1 MKIFNRAINY
11 GHNQIDIHCYNYWSW
26 VKKFCGG
33 FSVDIE
39 ELAVL
44 CHKPWNC
51 QKYGH
56 ICELK
61 SVSGPIYAK
70 IPPNYFPRT
79 LTVIKLTI
87 TPVSFA
93 EDGFVY
99 CRQSFKIT
107 TKDFNSFES
116 LFNQGSFLDFMVKA
130 NCTKNSCYEDQRI
143 LMIQSFESCK
153 LPVLGLC
160 SYTMS
165 LPTLMSFSRKEVPE
179 TLTVVTELICVF

>member
-11 GHNQIDIHCYNYWSW
+11 GHNQIDIHCYNYRSS
-26 VKKFCGG
+26 VKKFCSG

-44 CHKPWNC
+44 CNKPWNC

-61 SVSGPIYAK
+61 SVIGPVYAK

-79 LTVIKLTI
+79 STVIELTI
-87 TPVSFA
+87 TPVSSA

-107 TKDFNSFES
+107 TEDFNSFES
-116 LFNQGSFLDFMVKA
+116 LFNQGSFLDYMVKA
-130 NCTKNSCYEDQRI
+130 NSTKNSCYEDQRI
-143 LMIQSFESCK
+143 LMIQSFELCK
-153 LPVLGLC
+153 FQVLGL
-160 SYTMS
+160 Y
-165 LPTLMSFSRKEVPE
+165 LPFLNK
-179 TLTVVTELICVF
+179 